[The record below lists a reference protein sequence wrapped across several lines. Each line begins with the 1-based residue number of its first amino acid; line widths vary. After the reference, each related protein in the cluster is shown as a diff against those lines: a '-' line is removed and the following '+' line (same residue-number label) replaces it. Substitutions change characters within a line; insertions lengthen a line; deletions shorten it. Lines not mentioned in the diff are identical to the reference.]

1 MIGELTVQQF
11 LARRAQGAPM
21 TLLDVREE
29 WEIRLSPAPSEY
41 LHIPMGQ
48 IPERSGEMDLAAEI
62 VVMCRS
68 GGRSMEVARYLLRSG
83 FAKVSNLQGG
93 ILAWSRDIDP
103 TIPVY

>member
-1 MIGELTVQQF
+1 MISEMTVQQF
-11 LARRAQGAPM
+11 LARRAEGAPM

-29 WEIRLSPAPSEY
+29 WEVRLSPAPSGY

-48 IPERSGEMDLAAEI
+48 IPERSGEMDPGAEI

-68 GGRSMEVARYLLRSG
+68 GGRSMEVARYLQRSG
-83 FAKVSNLQGG
+83 FATVANLKGG

-103 TIPVY
+103 AIPVY

>member
-11 LARRAQGAPM
+11 LARRAEGAPM

-29 WEIRLSPAPSEY
+29 WEIQLSPAPSKY

-48 IPERSGEMDLAAEI
+48 IPERSGEMDPAAEI
-62 VVMCRS
+62 VVMCRT

-83 FAKVSNLQGG
+83 FVKVSNLTGG

>member
-11 LARRAQGAPM
+11 LARRAEGAPM

-48 IPERSGEMDLAAEI
+48 IPERSGEMDPAAEI

-83 FAKVSNLQGG
+83 FAKVSNLTGG

>member
-1 MIGELTVQQF
+1 MSSEITVQQF
-11 LARRAQGAPM
+11 LARRAQGTPM

-48 IPERSGEMDLAAEI
+48 IPERSGEMDPGAEI

-83 FAKVSNLQGG
+83 FTNVSNLQGG
-93 ILAWSRDIDP
+93 IVAWSRDIDP

>member
-1 MIGELTVQQF
+1 MISEMTVQQF
-11 LARRAQGAPM
+11 LARRAEGAPM

-29 WEIRLSPAPSEY
+29 WEVRLSPAPSGY

-48 IPERSGEMDLAAEI
+48 IPERSGEMDPGAQI

-68 GGRSMEVARYLLRSG
+68 GGRSMEVARYLQRSG
-83 FAKVSNLQGG
+83 FATVANLKGG

-103 TIPVY
+103 AIPVY

>member
-48 IPERSGEMDLAAEI
+48 IPERSGEMDPAAEI

-83 FAKVSNLQGG
+83 FARVSNLSGG

>member
-1 MIGELTVQQF
+1 MSDEITVRDF

-29 WEIRLSPAPSEY
+29 WEVRLSPAPSEY

-48 IPERSGEMDLAAEI
+48 IPERSGEMDPGAQI

-83 FAKVSNLQGG
+83 FANVSNLQGG
-93 ILAWSRDIDP
+93 IVAWSRDIDP

>member
-1 MIGELTVQQF
+1 MSGEITVQQF
-11 LARRAQGAPM
+11 LERRAQGTPM

-29 WEIRLSPAPSEY
+29 WEVRLSPAPSEF

-48 IPERSGEMDLAAEI
+48 IPERSGEMDPGAQI

-68 GGRSMEVARYLLRSG
+68 GGRSMEVTRYLLRSG
-83 FAKVSNLQGG
+83 FANVSNLQGG
-93 ILAWSRDIDP
+93 IVAWSRDVDP

>member
-1 MIGELTVQQF
+1 MSGEITVQQF
-11 LARRAQGAPM
+11 LEQRAQGTPM

-29 WEIRLSPAPSEY
+29 WEVRLSPAPSEF

-48 IPERSGEMDLAAEI
+48 IPERSGEMDPGAQI

-68 GGRSMEVARYLLRSG
+68 GGRSMEVTRYLLRSG
-83 FAKVSNLQGG
+83 FANVSNLQGG
-93 ILAWSRDIDP
+93 IVAWSRDVDP

>member
-1 MIGELTVQQF
+1 MSGEITVRDF
-11 LARRAQGAPM
+11 LARRAHGAPM

-29 WEIRLSPAPSEY
+29 WEVRLSPAPSEY

-48 IPERSGEMDLAAEI
+48 IPERSGEMDPGAQI

-83 FAKVSNLQGG
+83 FANVSNLQGG
-93 ILAWSRDIDP
+93 IVAWSRDIDP

>member
-1 MIGELTVQQF
+1 MVSELTVQQF
-11 LARRAQGAPM
+11 LQRRAAGARL

-29 WEIRLSPAPSEY
+29 WELRLAPAPSEY

-48 IPERSGEMDLAAEI
+48 IPARMQEMDLGADI

-68 GGRSMEVARYLLRSG
+68 GQRSMEVARFLERAG
-83 FAKVSNLQGG
+83 FTKVANLQGG

-103 TIPVY
+103 SIPVY

>member
-29 WEIRLSPAPSEY
+29 WEIRLSPAPSQY

-48 IPERSGEMDLAAEI
+48 IPERSGEMDPAAEI

-83 FAKVSNLQGG
+83 FATVFNLQGG

-103 TIPVY
+103 AIPVY